1 MLSTSVSAKLT
12 HRESKV
18 KYHMSLFELFLSRL
32 GLIGAFVPS
41 LLLYAYY
48 CFKCIRPTWF
58 PTLVIRLAAMIFL
71 SLCIVIITQW
81 YFNCPTWL
89 GDCYRLPNAL
99 FSFVELIKFLAFYLV
114 TLPAIGL
121 VGLPELTAV
130 ASTFLLL
137 TLIIGRFF
145 RKGEIKR

>member
-1 MLSTSVSAKLT
+1 
-12 HRESKV
+12 
-18 KYHMSLFELFLSRL
+18 MSLFELFLSRL
-32 GLIGAFVPS
+32 ELIGAFVPS

-48 CFKCIRPTWF
+48 RFRCVRPTWF
-58 PTLVIRLAAMIFL
+58 PTLVIRLAAMTFL
-71 SLCIVIITQW
+71 SLCVVIITQW
-81 YFNCPTWL
+81 YFDCPTWL

-99 FSFVELIKFLAFYLV
+99 FSFVELIKFLAFYLI
-114 TLPAIGL
+114 TLPVIGL

>member
-1 MLSTSVSAKLT
+1 
-12 HRESKV
+12 
-18 KYHMSLFELFLSRL
+18 MSLFELFLSRL
-32 GLIGAFVPS
+32 ELIGAFVPS

-48 CFKCIRPTWF
+48 RFKCVRPTWF
-58 PTLVIRLAAMIFL
+58 PTLVIRLAAVTFL

-89 GDCYRLPNAL
+89 GDCYSLPSVL

-114 TLPAIGL
+114 ALPVIGL
-121 VGLPELTAV
+121 VGLPELTAL
-130 ASTFLLL
+130 ASISILL

-145 RKGEIKR
+145 GKGNKNE